1 MTLQDLRMKIHSLG
15 VQIESALAGRPWR
28 QLPEA
33 ELERLDPV
41 LESLD
46 EAMTMEAEA
55 AQRGDSEYA
64 LVGDTAARGEQLVAR
79 LNAPGQPRTWTAGA
93 TALTA
98 EHYAGAGL
106 QEFAYKA
113 TARPRRTG
121 QGRSFVE
128 LFGPTSME
136 GWKDASE
143 YLGCILRGEHDARQ
157 VTIGAAMDESARPAH
172 GGYLV
177 PSELERRIL
186 DVPLHQSVVLPR
198 CTIVPMAYRTKMVA
212 GYAAQDQS
220 NSMSMFGFT
229 YKWLQENQ
237 SVTPGIGN
245 VRALELTARPLGT
258 YVAAS
263 NEVYSDVDDFES
275 LLEGAMG
282 VGAAEALDDAFL
294 NGTGLGMPLGIFNC
308 PALLSVTKV
317 TAQVAATV
325 VYQNI
330 LDILSRHCS
339 PQTAV
344 WVVSP
349 TTIPQLFSLTVDVG
363 AGGSYVPLVQVGV
376 NGEMTMLGRPLVQSH
391 RCPVVGTV
399 GDVGL
404 YSFEWY
410 YAGIRKGMAIERSA
424 HVGFTSNQTTWRLIS
439 RVDGMPRISTTM
451 TGADSITYS
460 PFVVVQTR
468 S

>member
-1 MTLQDLRMKIHSLG
+1 MKDVMTLQDLRMKIHRLG
-15 VQIESALAGRPWR
+15 DQIESALAGRSWR
-28 QLPEA
+28 QRPEA
-33 ELERLDPV
+33 ELEHLDPS
-41 LESLD
+41 LESRD
-46 EAMTMEAEA
+46 EAMSQEGEV
-55 AQRGDSEYA
+55 AQRGEGA
-64 LVGDTAARGEQLVAR
+64 HVLVGDCDRATRGEQLVAR
-79 LNAPGQPRTWTAGA
+79 LNHPGQSRTWTAGP

-98 EHYAGAGL
+98 GHYAGAGL

-263 NEVYSDVDDFES
+263 NEVYSDV
-275 LLEGAMG
+275 
-282 VGAAEALDDAFL
+282 
-294 NGTGLGMPLGIFNC
+294 
-308 PALLSVTKV
+308 
-317 TAQVAATV
+317 
-325 VYQNI
+325 
-330 LDILSRHCS
+330 
-339 PQTAV
+339 
-344 WVVSP
+344 
-349 TTIPQLFSLTVDVG
+349 
-363 AGGSYVPLVQVGV
+363 
-376 NGEMTMLGRPLVQSH
+376 
-391 RCPVVGTV
+391 
-399 GDVGL
+399 
-404 YSFEWY
+404 
-410 YAGIRKGMAIERSA
+410 
-424 HVGFTSNQTTWRLIS
+424 
-439 RVDGMPRISTTM
+439 
-451 TGADSITYS
+451 
-460 PFVVVQTR
+460 
-468 S
+468 